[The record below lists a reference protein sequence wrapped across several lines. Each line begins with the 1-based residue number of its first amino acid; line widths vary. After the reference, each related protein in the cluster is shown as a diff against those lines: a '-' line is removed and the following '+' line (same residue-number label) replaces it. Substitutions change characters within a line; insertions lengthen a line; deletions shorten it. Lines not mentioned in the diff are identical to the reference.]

1 MFELM
6 CVGGLANM
14 LFVGII
20 LVTQLFREMDK

>member
-1 MFELM
+1 MFELI

-20 LVTQLFREMDK
+20 LFAQLFREMD

>member
-20 LVTQLFREMDK
+20 LVAQLFREIDK

>member
-20 LVTQLFREMDK
+20 LVSQLFKEMD

>member
-14 LFVGII
+14 LFVGIV
-20 LVTQLFREMDK
+20 LFAQLFREMD

>member
-1 MFELM
+1 MFELI

-20 LVTQLFREMDK
+20 LVAQLFREMD

>member
-20 LVTQLFREMDK
+20 LFAQLFREMD

>member
-20 LVTQLFREMDK
+20 LVAQLFREMD

>member
-1 MFELM
+1 MFELL

-20 LVTQLFREMDK
+20 LVAQLFREMDK